1 VEGGAGLR
9 DDELKIVALALIGLT
24 AAVAIYPILAEY
36 RGVVEPFSELGILGP
51 NMKLGDYPRELA
63 VGQSFSLY
71 LYVGNHEGGVEY
83 FRVLAK
89 LGDVNSN
96 VSDTTPLD
104 APVLASWDF
113 VLPNES
119 NSTLPITLSL
129 DRAGLN
135 QRVVFEL
142 DMYDSGVNDFVYH
155 QRWTQLWM
163 NVTSP
168 GLG

>member
-1 VEGGAGLR
+1 MR
-9 DDELKIVALALIGLT
+9 DDEFKVVALALIGLM
-24 AAVAIYPILAEY
+24 AAVAVYPILAEH
-36 RGVVEPFSELGILGP
+36 RVVEPFSELGILGP
-51 NMKLGDYPRELA
+51 NMKIGDYPRELA

-83 FRVLAK
+83 FRVLSK

-113 VLPNES
+113 VLLNES
-119 NSTLPITLSL
+119 NSTLPITLAVN
-129 DRAGLN
+129 RAGLN
-135 QRVVFEL
+135 QRLVFEL
-142 DMYDSGVNDFVYH
+142 QMYDSGVNDFVYH

-168 GLG
+168 G